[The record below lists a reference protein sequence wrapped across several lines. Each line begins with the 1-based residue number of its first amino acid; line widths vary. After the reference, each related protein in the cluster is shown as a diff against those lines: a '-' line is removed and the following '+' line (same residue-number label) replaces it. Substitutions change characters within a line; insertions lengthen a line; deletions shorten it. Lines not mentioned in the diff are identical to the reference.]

1 MNDIALCL
9 ETRLSREDRE
19 RGDQNLIVGVC
30 IRLALLFPHSQ
41 KQECSHG
48 SRYCCMCAYTS
59 VLRLLSTYF
68 VVPLQSE
75 VEGKVP
81 LPQSATPTDPS
92 ELGM

>member
-1 MNDIALCL
+1 M
-9 ETRLSREDRE
+9 TKT
-19 RGDQNLIVGVC
+19 
-30 IRLALLFPHSQ
+30 LLLV
-41 KQECSHG
+41 
-48 SRYCCMCAYTS
+48 CAYVQCCSFHTAKS
-59 VLRLLSTYF
+59 KKVHMVLGIVVHVYVCTPVALRLLSTYF